1 MGVATVATDRPGHG
15 SRGAAEAEVY
25 TDYVMRHFTFGSLM
39 AASVMSISLIAQGQ
53 TPPAPVPKPFPGAT
67 PPAPREKPPTST
79 PTAPAATTAPTA
91 PATDAVPSALDP
103 LLAGI
108 AIYPAAELLES
119 YDAGQGQRYFL
130 FGTTASFL
138 DVVTYYNTALKNG
151 GRELFK
157 TPGMQQFDL
166 GRYQEQSM
174 AYPPS
179 VVVKDYVWNGSA
191 GYLHVKGR
199 TEKRYPTIIQIVPR

>member
-1 MGVATVATDRPGHG
+1 
-15 SRGAAEAEVY
+15 
-25 TDYVMRHFTFGSLM
+25 MRHLTPGWLTAAAFT
-39 AASVMSISLIAQGQ
+39 SISLIAQAQ
-53 TPPAPVPKPFPGAT
+53 TPPTPVPKPFPGAT
-67 PPAPREKPPTST
+67 PPAPREKPPTSPPPA
-79 PTAPAATTAPTA
+79 PTTTTTTTTSATTNAAPAA
-91 PATDAVPSALDP
+91 PSALDP

-119 YDAGQGQRYFL
+119 YDAGQGQRYFI
-130 FGTTASFL
+130 FGTAASFL
-138 DVVTYYNTALKNG
+138 DVVTYYRTALKNG

-179 VVVKDYVWNGSA
+179 VVVKDYVWNGST
-191 GYLHVKGR
+191 GYLHVTGR